1 MKDLRVKDSVIDTKN
16 DEIRRMKCE
25 MYEHVY
31 RARED
36 HDREWQVGMFV
47 LVNMCL

>member
-1 MKDLRVKDSVIDTKN
+1 MKDSVIDTKN
-16 DEIRRMKCE
+16 DEIRRMKHD
-25 MYEHVY
+25 MDEHIF

-36 HDREWQVGMFV
+36 QDREWQVGVFV